1 MIGKKPP
8 LGIIASSGSLITLA
22 QQIALE
28 QNEEVSV
35 ACKGLEA
42 AVFSGREM
50 EETGVEVIV
59 SRGGTSHLLRENL
72 SIPVL
77 SIPMTSQDIL
87 RSIQKA
93 ATLGNKIVLTTFRSK
108 LGGIDIFE
116 KLFHIKVM
124 QGVYHDT
131 DSLENML
138 VSAQS
143 QGFEVVIGGGIS
155 MRLCKQY
162 GLHGVELET
171 AKETVVSILEDA
183 KNVAASKRLDQE
195 KTQRYSCIIDAASDG
210 IIAIDRNG
218 VVTTMNRSAKKIL
231 QISDEDGTGKP
242 VTHYLPNTKVMEVLD
257 TQKAVFNNIENIH
270 KNMYVSS
277 HIPIELDNEI
287 VGAVSTFRDIPNVM
301 KAENEVRRT
310 FAKGLV
316 AKYHIDDI
324 IYKSPLMKNIVHS
337 AKKFAASDLTLLITG
352 ETGTGKEIV
361 AQSIHNLGPRKK
373 GPFVSINCAALPE
386 QLLESELFGHEEGSF
401 TGARR
406 GGKPGLFEIAH
417 NGTMFL
423 DEIGSAP
430 RSVQGRLLRVLQEKE
445 VMRIGGDRLIP
456 INTRVIAA
464 TNKDLFE
471 EVQTQRMREDLFF
484 RLNVLSIH
492 IPPLR
497 DRVEDIPLLAKE
509 LIRRTNKPA
518 ETSFQIPDPFIDKLM
533 KYSWPGNIRQLEN
546 FLERLSLLSDFNFN
560 SEIFDDLY
568 QQTTC
573 YPPGQRKIK
582 KDPDLTLKQYM
593 EIENRENEYNIVWDT
608 LRRVNFSK
616 TEAAKRLGIS
626 RTTLWRKLKNIDELS

>member
-1 MIGKKPP
+1 
-8 LGIIASSGSLITLA
+8 
-22 QQIALE
+22 
-28 QNEEVSV
+28 
-35 ACKGLEA
+35 
-42 AVFSGREM
+42 
-50 EETGVEVIV
+50 
-59 SRGGTSHLLRENL
+59 
-72 SIPVL
+72 
-77 SIPMTSQDIL
+77 
-87 RSIQKA
+87 
-93 ATLGNKIVLTTFRSK
+93 
-108 LGGIDIFE
+108 
-116 KLFHIKVM
+116 
-124 QGVYHDT
+124 
-131 DSLENML
+131 
-138 VSAQS
+138 
-143 QGFEVVIGGGIS
+143 
-155 MRLCKQY
+155 
-162 GLHGVELET
+162 
-171 AKETVVSILEDA
+171 
-183 KNVAASKRLDQE
+183 VAASKRLEQE
-195 KTQRYSCIIDAASDG
+195 KTQRYSCIIDAASEG
-210 IIAIDRNG
+210 IIAVDRHG
-218 VVTTMNRSAKKIL
+218 VVTTMNRTAKNIL

-242 VTHYLPNTKVMEVLD
+242 ITHYLPNTKVMEVLD
-257 TQKAVFNNIENIH
+257 TKKAVFNNIEKIH
-270 KNMYVSS
+270 KSIYVCS
-277 HIPIELDNEI
+277 HTPIELDNEI

-301 KAENEVRRT
+301 KAENEVRRS

-337 AKKFAASDLTLLITG
+337 ANKFAGSDLTLLITG

-361 AQSIHNLGPRKK
+361 AQSIHNLGSRKK

-401 TGARR
+401 TGARK

-423 DEIGSAP
+423 DEIGSTP
-430 RSVQGRLLRVLQEKE
+430 KSVQGRLLRILQEKE

-464 TNKDLFE
+464 TNKDLVE
-471 EVQTQRMREDLFF
+471 EVQNQRMREDLFF
-484 RLNVLSIH
+484 RLNVLTIH

-497 DRVEDIPLLAKE
+497 DRIEDIPLLAKE
-509 LIRRTNKPA
+509 LIRRTNKA
-518 ETSFQIPDPFIDKLM
+518 AATSFQIPDPFIDKLM

-626 RTTLWRKLKNIDELS
+626 RTTLWRKLKNIEELS

>member
-1 MIGKKPP
+1 MIGKKPI

-183 KNVAASKRLDQE
+183 KNVAASKRLEQE

-464 TNKDLFE
+464 TNKDLVE

-533 KYSWPGNIRQLEN
+533 KYSWPGNIRQLDN
-546 FLERLSLLSDFNFN
+546 FFERLGLLSDFKFN
-560 SEIFDDLY
+560 AEIFDDLY
-568 QQTTC
+568 QQYTC